1 MPLSGKGIMKY
12 HFKIHKEKDGLW
24 AECIELDGCFT
35 QADSK
40 EQLYSNMEEALN
52 LYLDEPEDSKVDF
65 PLPRKRLK
73 KQANVIEVPV
83 DSRIAF
89 TVLLKKARKEKKLT
103 QSKMAKL
110 LNYSSVFSYQK
121 LESSKSAN
129 PTLVKVQKLKEVL
142 PNLRL
147 DLLFG

>member
-1 MPLSGKGIMKY
+1 MKY
-12 HFKIHKEKDGLW
+12 HFKIHKEKDGFW
-24 AECIELDGCFT
+24 AECLELKGCST

-40 EQLYSNMEEALN
+40 DELYKNMQESLN
-52 LYLDEPEDSKVDF
+52 LYLDEPEDSKIDF
-65 PLPRKRLK
+65 PLPKLKVK
-73 KQANVIEVPV
+73 KQANVV
-83 DSRIAF
+83 DIQVDPKVAF
-89 TVLLKKARKEKKLT
+89 ALLLRHARHEKKFT

-110 LNYSSVFSYQK
+110 LNYSSIFSYQK

-129 PTLVKVQKLKEVL
+129 PTLVKVQKLQEVL

>member
-1 MPLSGKGIMKY
+1 MEY
-12 HFKIHKEKDGLW
+12 HFKIYKEKDGYW
-24 AECIELDGCFT
+24 AECLELEGCST
-35 QADSK
+35 QADTK
-40 EQLYSNMEEALN
+40 EELYANMKESLN
-52 LYLDEPEDSKVDF
+52 LYLDEPEDSNIDF
-65 PLPRKRLK
+65 PLPTTKLK
-73 KQANVIEVPV
+73 KQANIEQVQV
-83 DSRIAF
+83 DSKIAF
-89 TVLLKKARKEKKLT
+89 AILLKKARREQNLT

-129 PTLVKVQKLKEVL
+129 PTLARVQKLKEVL

>member
-1 MPLSGKGIMKY
+1 MKY
-12 HFKIHKEKDGLW
+12 HFKVHKEKGGYW
-24 AECIELDGCFT
+24 AECLELNGCST
-35 QADSK
+35 QADTK
-40 EQLYSNMEEALN
+40 GELLENMEDVLN
-52 LYLDEPEDSKVDF
+52 LYLDEPEDSKIDF
-65 PLPRKRLK
+65 PLPKQRVK
-73 KQANVIEVPV
+73 KTSTTVEVPV
-83 DSRIAF
+83 DSKVAF
-89 TVLLKKARKEKKLT
+89 ALLLRHARHEKNLT

-129 PTLVKVQKLKEVL
+129 PTLVKVQKLQEVL